1 MPTRLNRRGSKR
13 DDRPDWRDP
22 DMKPLMSHRVKGL
35 IPVEPDFASKMAA
48 YKLEHDNDPTWQED
62 DTYNLRRR

>member
-1 MPTRLNRRGSKR
+1 
-13 DDRPDWRDP
+13 
-22 DMKPLMSHRVKGL
+22 MKPLMSHRVKGL